1 MKNLRI
7 KLLLSLI
14 AFAVILVA
22 VISYVNR
29 QILVADIEKQVAM
42 NKVLIEN
49 HILTD
54 MQTIDNA
61 HFYFDKN
68 MSDNMEQELRKLQ
81 NDYRKNPAIET
92 WDLQQKKQKH
102 GMDIY
107 IVDQS
112 NKVIYTT
119 FEKEYW
125 FGFFELL
132 SAFFGI
138 IG

>member
-29 QILVADIEKQVAM
+29 QILIAEIEKQVSM

-54 MQTIDNA
+54 MQTVDNA
-61 HFYFDKN
+61 HFYFDN
-68 MSDNMEQELRKLQ
+68 NISDKMEQELRQLKNYYLE
-81 NDYRKNPAIET
+81 NPAVAT
-92 WDLQQKKQKH
+92 WDLQQMKKKH

-107 IVDQS
+107 IVSIQYSGLHDFCQR
-112 NKVIYTT
+112 
-119 FEKEYW
+119 YW
-125 FGFFELL
+125 LGFLALL
-132 SAFFGI
+132 STFFCFI
-138 IG
+138 R

>member
-29 QILVADIEKQVAM
+29 QILIAEIEKQVSM

-54 MQTIDNA
+54 MQTVDNA
-61 HFYFDKN
+61 HFI
-68 MSDNMEQELRKLQ
+68 L
-81 NDYRKNPAIET
+81 
-92 WDLQQKKQKH
+92 
-102 GMDIY
+102 
-107 IVDQS
+107 
-112 NKVIYTT
+112 
-119 FEKEYW
+119 
-125 FGFFELL
+125 
-132 SAFFGI
+132 I
-138 IG
+138 IIFQTKWNRSLDS